1 MGDSVET
8 VRIGGAVYPTLAL
21 VNHSCDPNIVIVFW
35 GRTAVAV
42 ASRCIN
48 AGDEVNSK
56 YISSTTNIFRQLKI
70 FFQINDNYGAYYGS
84 MEASERRRYLE
95 RSHWFTCA
103 CAACTHNFPEY
114 IRCAKDFKKLPGSAF
129 KYKRCDRQKLN
140 RDVETIKK
148 DIKVCVSKGEHERM
162 YEMYLKWSELVD
174 KLVIPPHQDF
184 INIRK
189 GIRSCIF
196 KQSPNKARAREEED

>member
-1 MGDSVET
+1 MSSFYRINIGESIET
-8 VRIGGAVYPTLAL
+8 VRVGGAVYPTMAL
-21 VNHSCDPNIVIVFW
+21 VNHSCDPNFVIVFW

-42 ASRCIN
+42 ASRCIPV
-48 AGDEVNSK
+48 GEE
-56 YISSTTNIFRQLKI
+56 IT
-70 FFQINDNYGAYYGS
+70 DNYGPSYSS
-84 MEASERRRYLE
+84 MAAPDRRSYLE

-103 CAACTHNFPEY
+103 CPACANTYPEY
-114 IRCAKDFKKLPGSAF
+114 LRCAKDFKKLPGSSF

-140 RDVETIKK
+140 RDVEVIKK
-148 DIKVCVSKGEHERM
+148 DIKKCVSIGEHERM
-162 YEMYLKWSELVD
+162 YEMFLKWSELVD

-189 GIRSCIF
+189 GIRACIF